1 MGRRTLLTASQHVQP
16 IGSKPSDQVVRLQAR
31 AVERER
37 KKIES
42 VLLPGETLEQAKSR
56 LQVSSEVEKGQ
67 EVQLPLWPESAR
79 AIPNSFLR
87 SALFSV
93 GAKNEE
99 RQYIN
104 GEDFTALNGI
114 KVRYKGERLDQDDLD
129 VWQHVVQIVRQQKL
143 GSKCRFRF
151 SNLLKVAGLTDTGK
165 NRIALQTRI
174 ERLVANAMTVK
185 QGHYTYIGS
194 LIRFAA
200 HDEGT
205 KEWVIELDEKLLP
218 LFASDQFTQVQ
229 WAVRKALGK
238 RQLAKWLHGF
248 YSSHKKPYPLKI
260 DTLYKLCGSRTG
272 NKAKFAQMLR
282 EALDA
287 IRVASYANGDP
298 FDYEI
303 HDQLV
308 PIKHA
313 VRRRKNKQFELL
325 VHTVLP
331 GRDSR
336 SSE

>member
-16 IGSKPSDQVVRLQAR
+16 ISSKPLDRLVRLQAR
-31 AVERER
+31 AVEKER

-42 VLLPGETLEQAKSR
+42 ALLPGETLEQAKHR
-56 LQVSSEVEKGQ
+56 LQASSEVEKGQ

-114 KVRYKGERLDQDDLD
+114 KIRYKGERLDQDDLD

-200 HDEGT
+200 HDEST

-229 WAVRKALGK
+229 WAVRKALGQ

-287 IRVASYANGDP
+287 IRAASHANGDI

-303 HDQLV
+303 LGQLV
-308 PIKHA
+308 HIKHA
-313 VRRRKNKQFELL
+313 VRRQKNKQIKLL
-325 VHTVLP
+325 VHTVLS
-331 GRDSR
+331 GRNSR
-336 SSE
+336 SFE

>member
-1 MGRRTLLTASQHVQP
+1 MERRTLLTSSQNVQP
-16 IGSKPSDQVVRLQAR
+16 IGNEPLDQLVRLQAR
-31 AVERER
+31 VVEMER

-42 VLLPGETLEQAKSR
+42 ALLPGETLEQAKHR
-56 LQVSSEVEKGQ
+56 LHASSEVEKGQ
-67 EVQLPLWPESAR
+67 EVQMPLWPESAR

-104 GEDFTALNGI
+104 GEDFTALDGI
-114 KVRYKGERLDQDDLD
+114 KIRYKGERLDQDDLD

-200 HDEGT
+200 HDEST

-229 WAVRKALGK
+229 WAVRKALGQ

-272 NKAKFAQMLR
+272 NKARFAQMLR
-282 EALDA
+282 EALEA
-287 IRVASYANGDP
+287 IRAASHANGGA

-308 PIKHA
+308 HVKHA
-313 VRRRKNKQFELL
+313 TGRRKNKQIELL
-325 VHTVLP
+325 VQTVPP
-331 GRDSR
+331 GSNCR
-336 SSE
+336 SFE

>member
-1 MGRRTLLTASQHVQP
+1 MGRRTLLTSSQYVQP
-16 IGSKPSDQVVRLQAR
+16 ISNEPLDQLVRLQAKLAAR
-31 AVERER
+31 RREE
-37 KKIES
+37 IES
-42 VLLPGETLEQAKSR
+42 ALLPGETFEQAEYR
-56 LQVSSEVEKGQ
+56 LQAGSKVENGQ

-79 AIPNSFLR
+79 AIPNIFLR

-104 GEDFTALNGI
+104 GEDLTALNGI

-129 VWQHVVQIVRQQKL
+129 VWQHVVQIVRHQKL
-143 GSKCRFRF
+143 GNRCRIRL
-151 SNLLKVAGLTDTGK
+151 SSLLKVAGLTDTGK
-165 NRIALQTRI
+165 NRMALQTRI

-194 LIRFAA
+194 LIRFVA
-200 HDEGT
+200 HDECT

-248 YSSHKKPYPLKI
+248 YSSHKEPYPLKI

-272 NKAKFAQMLR
+272 NEAKFAQMLR

-287 IRVASYANGDP
+287 ISVASSANGVP

-303 HDQLV
+303 HDRLV
-308 PIKHA
+308 HIKHA
-313 VRRRKNKQFELL
+313 TERRKRKQIELL
-325 VHTVLP
+325 VDTVLP
-331 GRDSR
+331 GRNCR
-336 SSE
+336 SFE